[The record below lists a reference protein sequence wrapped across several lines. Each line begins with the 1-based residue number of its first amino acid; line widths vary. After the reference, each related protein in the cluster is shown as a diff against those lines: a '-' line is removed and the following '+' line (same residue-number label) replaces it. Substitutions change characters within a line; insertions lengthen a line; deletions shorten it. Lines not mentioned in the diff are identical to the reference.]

1 QQHNIVSAGPDGG
14 SLVSDS
20 LTTVNQQLSEAKAD
34 RIVKEARYKMAQT
47 RNPELL
53 VSVAPGTI
61 LGSLRQQQADL
72 MVQKAQ
78 LQSKFGPQ
86 YPKVQELNQQVASI
100 QSDIDTEITGLTK
113 RFAEEYHTALQTE
126 DLMQSRL
133 DELKKSAF
141 KESESAAQFDIL
153 KHNAESSAAL
163 YNALQ

>member
-1 QQHNIVSAGPDGG
+1 
-14 SLVSDS
+14 
-20 LTTVNQQLSEAKAD
+20 
-34 RIVKEARYKMAQT
+34 MAQT

-61 LGSLRQQQADL
+61 LSSLRQQQADL

-86 YPKVQELNQQVASI
+86 YPKVQELNKQLTSVQA
-100 QSDIDTEITGLTK
+100 DIDTEITNLTK

-133 DELKKSAF
+133 DALKKTAY
-141 KESESAAQFDIL
+141 KENESAAQYDIL
-153 KHNAESSAAL
+153 KHNAESAAEL
-163 YNALQ
+163 YNALELKLQESGITAGMNSNSVDVVDAATAPPGPILPRSGRT